1 MTYIPGKKP
10 KKTGSHGGVIAALD
24 IGSSKICCLIA
35 RTDDQAGIKVIG
47 FGHTSSQGVRA
58 GTIVNME
65 DAEAAIATAVHAA
78 EQMAGV
84 TAHDVF
90 VNVSGGHPASLMLG
104 VEVAILDQEVSD
116 VDLRRAL
123 AQGRAQHRI
132 PENEVIHAIP
142 VSYSLDGNRGIRD
155 PRGMFGDRLGV
166 QLHMVTASSGPLRNL
181 ATCIARCHLDIEG
194 SAVSPYAAGLA
205 SLVEDELDL
214 GCTCIDLGGGTSSLA
229 VFSEG
234 NLLFTDCISVG
245 GSHVTSDIARGLA
258 TPLGHAERMKIL
270 HGNAMSSSADEREM
284 ITVPLVGEDERTQ
297 TNQVPKSHLVRIVK
311 PRLEEIFELVRS
323 RLEASGADAFS
334 GRRVVLTGGGA
345 QLPGIREL
353 AQRVLDKQVRIG
365 RPQRV
370 SGLPEAA
377 SGPAFAT
384 ATGLLIQAT
393 RQHTELT
400 ISSPAVAMPGSL
412 MGRVGMWLREHL

>member
-10 KKTGSHGGVIAALD
+10 KKGSHGGAIAALD

-35 RTDDQAGIKVIG
+35 RADDPAAIKVIG

-58 GTIVNME
+58 GAIVNIE
-65 DAEAAIATAVHAA
+65 DAEAAIANAVHAA

-90 VNVSGGHPASLMLG
+90 VNVSGGRPTSLTLG
-104 VEVAILDQEVSD
+104 VEVAILDQEVSE

-166 QLHMVTASSGPLRNL
+166 QLHMVTAGSGPLRNL
-181 ATCIARCHLDIEG
+181 KTCVARCHLDIEG
-194 SAVSPYAAGLA
+194 SAVNPYASGLA
-205 SLVEDELDL
+205 CLVEDELDL
-214 GCTCIDLGGGTSSLA
+214 GCTCIDLGGGTTSLA
-229 VFSEG
+229 VFAEG
-234 NLLFTDCISVG
+234 NLVFTDCVAVG

-270 HGNAMSSSADEREM
+270 HGNAMSSSSDEREM

-297 TNQVPKSHLVRIVK
+297 TNQVPKSQLVRIIR
-311 PRLEEIFELVRS
+311 PRLEEIFELVKA
-323 RLEASGADAFS
+323 RLEDSGADAVS

-353 AQRVLDKQVRIG
+353 AQQVLDKQVRIG
-365 RPQRV
+365 RPTRV

-377 SGPAFAT
+377 GGPAFAT
-384 ATGLLIQAT
+384 AAGLLIQAT

-400 ISSPAVAMPGSL
+400 ISSPAVAMPKSL
-412 MGRVGMWLREHL
+412 IGQVGMWLREHL

>member
-1 MTYIPGKKP
+1 MTYIPGKKL
-10 KKTGSHGGVIAALD
+10 KKGSHGGVISALD

-35 RTDDQAGIKVIG
+35 SAEDPAAIKVIG

-65 DAEAAIATAVHAA
+65 DAEAAIANAVHAA

-90 VNVSGGHPASLMLG
+90 VNVSGGRPTSLTLG

-166 QLHMVTASSGPLRNL
+166 QLHVVTAGSGPLRNL
-181 ATCIARCHLDIEG
+181 ATCVARCHLDIEG
-194 SAVSPYAAGLA
+194 SAVSPYASGLA

-214 GCTCIDLGGGTSSLA
+214 GCTCIDLGGGITSLA
-229 VFSEG
+229 VFSEN
-234 NLLFTDCISVG
+234 NLVFTDCVPVG

-258 TPLGHAERMKIL
+258 TPQAHAERMKIL
-270 HGNAMSSSADEREM
+270 HGNAMSSSADDREM

-297 TNQVPKSHLVRIVK
+297 TNQVPKSHLVRIIR
-311 PRLEEIFELVRS
+311 PRLEEIFELVRT
-323 RLEASGADAFS
+323 RLEDSGADTLS

-353 AQRVLDKQVRIG
+353 AQQVLDKQVRIG
-365 RPQRV
+365 RPTRV

-384 ATGLLIQAT
+384 AAGLLIQAT

-400 ISSPAVAMPGSL
+400 ISSPAVAVPGGL

>member
-10 KKTGSHGGVIAALD
+10 KKGSHGGAIAALD

-35 RTDDQAGIKVIG
+35 RADDPAAIKVIG

-58 GTIVNME
+58 GAIVNIE
-65 DAEAAIATAVHAA
+65 DAEAAIANAVHAA

-84 TAHDVF
+84 NAHDVF
-90 VNVSGGHPASLMLG
+90 VNVSGGRPTSLTLG
-104 VEVAILDQEVSD
+104 VEVAILDQEVSE

-166 QLHMVTASSGPLRNL
+166 QLHMVTAGSGPLRNL
-181 ATCIARCHLDIEG
+181 KTCVARCHLDIEG
-194 SAVSPYAAGLA
+194 SAVNPYASGLA
-205 SLVEDELDL
+205 CLVEDELDL
-214 GCTCIDLGGGTSSLA
+214 GCTCIDLGGGTTSLA
-229 VFSEG
+229 VFAEG
-234 NLLFTDCISVG
+234 NLVFTDCVAVG

-270 HGNAMSSSADEREM
+270 HGNAMSSSSDERDM

-297 TNQVPKSHLVRIVK
+297 TNQVPKSQLVRIIR
-311 PRLEEIFELVRS
+311 PRLEEIFELVKA
-323 RLEASGADAFS
+323 RLEDSGADAVS

-345 QLPGIREL
+345 QLSGIREL
-353 AQRVLDKQVRIG
+353 AQQVLDKQVRIG
-365 RPQRV
+365 RPTRV

-384 ATGLLIQAT
+384 AAGLLIQAT

-400 ISSPAVAMPGSL
+400 ISSPAVAMPKSL
-412 MGRVGMWLREHL
+412 IGQVGMWLREHL

>member
-10 KKTGSHGGVIAALD
+10 KKGSHGGAIAALD

-35 RTDDQAGIKVIG
+35 RADDPAAIKVIG

-58 GTIVNME
+58 GAIVNIE
-65 DAEAAIATAVHAA
+65 DAEAAIANAVHAA

-84 TAHDVF
+84 NAHDVF
-90 VNVSGGHPASLMLG
+90 VNVSGGRPTSLTLG
-104 VEVAILDQEVSD
+104 VEVAILDQEVSE

-166 QLHMVTASSGPLRNL
+166 QLHMVTAGSGPLRNL
-181 ATCIARCHLDIEG
+181 KTCVARCHLDIEG
-194 SAVSPYAAGLA
+194 SAVNPYASGLA
-205 SLVEDELDL
+205 CLVEDELDL
-214 GCTCIDLGGGTSSLA
+214 GCTCIDLGGGTTSLA
-229 VFSEG
+229 VFAEG
-234 NLLFTDCISVG
+234 NLVFTDCVAVG

-270 HGNAMSSSADEREM
+270 HGNAMSSSSDERDM

-297 TNQVPKSHLVRIVK
+297 TNQVPKSQLVRIIR
-311 PRLEEIFELVRS
+311 PRLEEIFELVKA
-323 RLEASGADAFS
+323 RLEDSGVDAVS

-345 QLPGIREL
+345 QLPGLREL
-353 AQRVLDKQVRIG
+353 AQQVLDKQVRIG
-365 RPQRV
+365 RPTRV

-384 ATGLLIQAT
+384 AAGLLIQAT

-400 ISSPAVAMPGSL
+400 ISSPAVAMPKSL
-412 MGRVGMWLREHL
+412 IGQVGMWLREHL